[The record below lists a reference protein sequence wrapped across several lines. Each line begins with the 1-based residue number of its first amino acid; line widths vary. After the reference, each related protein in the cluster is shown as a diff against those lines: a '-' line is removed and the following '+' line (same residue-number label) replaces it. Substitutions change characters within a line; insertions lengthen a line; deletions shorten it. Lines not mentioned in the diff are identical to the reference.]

1 MPLEKLT
8 EKLSGK
14 KDRVNITDSIGSEPE
29 TTSEMPVVPHK
40 VLITDIPFYADPEC
54 QKEVEGA
61 RIAILRPLDPDG
73 FDVREV
79 VPCRKQYAPGQY
91 LTWHL
96 NNKKLW
102 EDCYYQNPFTGKV
115 EQAWTMHVEFLG
127 RVVNDQTVE
136 VNHEKIEKLEAQY
149 PQDQDLRGQIM

>member
-8 EKLSGK
+8 EKLRGK
-14 KDRVNITDSIGSEPE
+14 KDQVDITDSIGAEPE
-29 TTSEMPVVPHK
+29 PTSEMPIVPHK
-40 VLITDIPFYADPEC
+40 VLITDIPFYADPGC

-61 RIAILRPLDPDG
+61 RITILRPLDPDS
-73 FDVREV
+73 FDELEV
-79 VPCRKQYAPGQY
+79 VPCRKQYTPGQY

-102 EDCYYQNPFTGKV
+102 EDCYYQNPFTGKA
-115 EQAWTMHVEFLG
+115 ELAWTIHVEFVGL
-127 RVVNDQTVE
+127 VISDETVE
-136 VNHEKIEKLEAQY
+136 ANREKIKKLQALY